1 MFSSVGSPWRGEHQL
16 NVVQKNVHKVDLKL
30 WDSVHS
36 QRLQPTPNEITFLL
50 ATECI
55 VVTDIFLTIEEA
67 AELLRI
73 SPRSAYT
80 LAREGRLAGAVKV
93 GINGV

>member
-1 MFSSVGSPWRGEHQL
+1 MRLLSFW
-16 NVVQKNVHKVDLKL
+16 QKL
-30 WDSVHS
+30 
-36 QRLQPTPNEITFLL
+36 PPPL

-67 AELLRI
+67 TELLRI

-80 LAREGRLAGAVKV
+80 LAREGRLEGAVKV
-93 GINGV
+93 GNQWRVNRDVLMAWSTQKDQTAKASLSPKGEVKP